1 VTPAHLRAVASTTT
15 EKRPGWSRARCMPAR
30 HRVRRVVTM
39 LEAAGTDVDK
49 KNATSF
55 TVAEFEAGVKVWQY
69 PDGVCVDYV
78 D

>member
-1 VTPAHLRAVASTTT
+1 
-15 EKRPGWSRARCMPAR
+15 MPAR

-55 TVAEFEAGVKVWQY
+55 TVAEFEAGVKLWQY
-69 PDGVCVDYV
+69 PSGVCVDYV